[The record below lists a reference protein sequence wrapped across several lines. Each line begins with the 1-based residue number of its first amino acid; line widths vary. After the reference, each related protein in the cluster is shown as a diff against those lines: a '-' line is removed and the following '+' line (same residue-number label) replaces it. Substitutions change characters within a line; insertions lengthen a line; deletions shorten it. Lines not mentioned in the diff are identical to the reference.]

1 MHVNINI
8 EQLSRATHSAANFFT
23 CDSTRSPIHTKIP
36 VTTLTHSQLSISQTK
51 HAYQELQCLTFQR
64 TPFILCASVF
74 PYADIL
80 ISSANFTHALTIVI
94 NPDQAEHSAIF
105 TVPETLLKEKS
116 EYFKAQCR
124 SEWEEASTRILLIP
138 EVDVSA
144 FKAYVH
150 WIYKEEISVSS
161 QHLLGGV
168 PRIMPEVQPV
178 FAELI
183 QLWLLADRFADAQLQ
198 QFVTNAM
205 IQAARSV
212 NQANPDWTEG
222 ITPAMIALIWSKTTP
237 GRALR
242 RLVIDFYADEVDA
255 ENLERVMDELHPEFV
270 MDLMLK
276 SLRIKH
282 DENHI
287 NYFSRSVCYYHE
299 HDEDLGCER
308 RALGL
313 H

>member
-1 MHVNINI
+1 M
-8 EQLSRATHSAANFFT
+8 
-23 CDSTRSPIHTKIP
+23 
-36 VTTLTHSQLSISQTK
+36 
-51 HAYQELQCLTFQR
+51 
-64 TPFILCASVF
+64 
-74 PYADIL
+74 L

-94 NPDQAEHSAIF
+94 NPDQNARSVMF
-105 TVPETLLKEKS
+105 TAPETLLKEKS
-116 EYFKAQCR
+116 EYFKAHCR
-124 SEWEEASTRILLIP
+124 SEWEDASLRILLIP
-138 EVDVSA
+138 QVDVSA
-144 FKAYVH
+144 FKAYLH
-150 WIYKEEISVSS
+150 WIYKEEVSISS
-161 QHLLGGV
+161 QHLLDGV

-178 FAELI
+178 FDDLI
-183 QLWLLADRFADAQLQ
+183 QLWLLADRFADARLQ
-198 QFVTNAM
+198 QFITNAM
-205 IQAARSV
+205 IEVARSV

-222 ITPAMIALIWSKTTP
+222 ITPDMIVFIWSNTTP

-255 ENLERVMDELHPEFV
+255 ENLKRVMGELHPEFV

-282 DENHI
+282 DENHK
-287 NYFSRSVCYYHE
+287 NYFSRSICHYHE